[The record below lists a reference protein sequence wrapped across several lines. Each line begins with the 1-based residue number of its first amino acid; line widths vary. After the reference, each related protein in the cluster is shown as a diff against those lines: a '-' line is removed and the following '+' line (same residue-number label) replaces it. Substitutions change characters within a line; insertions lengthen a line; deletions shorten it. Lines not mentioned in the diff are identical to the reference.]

1 MIENVSIFDLHL
13 FNSFLLDGMLYYV
26 SASHKLQVLS
36 TDEEKKLAFR
46 DVHDS
51 DHGAHIGLNNT
62 RVKLKTAF
70 YWLGFEE
77 NQDFFSTNILKEHN
91 YCLQIN
97 DLIHTNEE
105 PCEEITSC
113 SSTALNLG
121 KRTHTKHTSLSRYD
135 LGRKKIKVSEVRNSS
150 SSPSNYNSNKIL
162 AYLEEKPVNYVL
174 KSVESDFESI
184 IKKSVCRRSELTK
197 VCSAVSIAS
206 NFYSTLSTQSKDEA
220 LDILTNLSG
229 WQDDIL
235 IGIFH
240 FSFLKYLGFKVHLLL
255 VL

>member
-1 MIENVSIFDLHL
+1 M
-13 FNSFLLDGMLYYV
+13 
-26 SASHKLQVLS
+26 
-36 TDEEKKLAFR
+36 
-46 DVHDS
+46 HDS

-70 YWLGFEE
+70 YWLGLEE
-77 NQDFFSTNILKEHN
+77 NQDFFSTNILKEQN

-97 DLIHTNEE
+97 GPIHINEK

-113 SSTALNLG
+113 SSTALKLG

-150 SSPSNYNSNKIL
+150 SFSNYNSNKIL
-162 AYLEEKPVNYVL
+162 AVLEEKPVNYVL

-184 IKKSVCRRSELTK
+184 IKKSVCRRSEFTK
-197 VCSAVSIAS
+197 VCSAVSVAS

-220 LDILTNLSG
+220 LDILTNPSG
-229 WQDDIL
+229 WLDDTL
-235 IGIFH
+235 IDIAH
-240 FSFLKYLGFKVHLLL
+240 SLLSF
-255 VL
+255 